1 MREVNHPK
9 ATFKNPV
16 WGAAV
21 SGNPVKSLAKQN
33 DEKRM
38 HFPSLASPGL
48 TRRNLLRAFSIAGA
62 CPLVI
67 AQAAASVAGDDRSPP
82 FGFDRVIRR
91 ARDLAAMPFVEASPV
106 LPAGIRGLDYDS
118 WRDIRF
124 KPDRAIPLAGVQGFR
139 LETFHLG
146 FLYQRAITVNLIQKG
161 IDSPVLYSSNFF
173 DYGRL
178 KLEEALPI
186 DIGFAGF
193 RLHYPLNNPH
203 VFDEAISF
211 LGASYFRFLGRDQK
225 YGLSARAL
233 CVEAGTGKE
242 SFPFFREFWLEGS
255 AVFDGR
261 ATIYAL
267 LDGEAATG
275 AFRFDLTPGQETI
288 VDVDATL
295 FPRRA
300 GVKFGLAPL
309 TSMFLTGEN
318 DHRVR
323 DGFRAELHD
332 SDGLL
337 MLSGD
342 DEWIWR
348 PLANPASERT
358 TSFLDRGVKGFGLM
372 QRDRTFESYQDL
384 ELAYESRPSYFVE
397 PKGDWGSGRVE
408 LIELPSPDESN
419 DNIVASW
426 IPSVALEPLKPFSYA
441 YRLTASLDNPRLSPS
456 GRAVNTFTAPSHAL
470 GSAEKDAPGRRRFI
484 VDFAGGDLAYYA
496 ADPSQAEVVATASH
510 GTVLRAS
517 VATNPHID
525 GIRAMF
531 DVVVKPGETSDLRAY
546 LRSGARSLTETWTLP
561 WTAPAD
567 PTPRSSVESS
577 AAQKVLPPENP
588 DVHAAL
594 VPQPHRN

>member
-1 MREVNHPK
+1 MRS
-9 ATFKNPV
+9 A
-16 WGAAV
+16 
-21 SGNPVKSLAKQN
+21 
-33 DEKRM
+33 
-38 HFPSLASPGL
+38 SLASPGL
-48 TRRNLLRAFSIAGA
+48 TRRNLMRALAMAGA
-62 CPLVI
+62 WPSVI
-67 AQAAASVAGDDRSPP
+67 AQAAAGADGSPP

-91 ARDLAAMPFVEASPV
+91 AQDLAAAPFVEASPF
-106 LPAGIRGLDYDS
+106 LPAGIQGLDYDS

-124 KPDRAIPLAGVQGFR
+124 KPDRAIPLGGVKGFR

-146 FLYQRAITVNLIQKG
+146 FLYQRAIKVNLIQNG
-161 IDSPVLYSSNFF
+161 IVSPLFYSPNLF

-178 KLEEALPI
+178 KLKEALPI
-186 DIGFAGF
+186 DTGFAGF
-193 RLHYPLNNPH
+193 RLHYPLNDPH

-211 LGASYFRFLGRDQK
+211 LGASYFRFLGRDQQ

-233 CVEAGTGKE
+233 CVEAGTEKE
-242 SFPFFREFWLEGS
+242 SFPFFREFCLES
-255 AVFDGR
+255 STSSDGR
-261 ATIYAL
+261 ATICAL

-288 VDVDATL
+288 VDVEATL

-300 GVKFGLAPL
+300 GIKFGLAPL

-337 MLSGD
+337 MLTSAN
-342 DEWIWR
+342 EWLWR
-348 PLANPASERT
+348 PLANPAFERT

-408 LIELPSPDESN
+408 LIELSSPDETN

-426 IPSVALEPLKPFSYA
+426 VPSAPLTPLEPFSYA
-441 YRLTASLDNPRLSPS
+441 YRLTACLDNPRLSPS
-456 GRAVNTFTAPSHAL
+456 GRAVNTFIAPSHAL
-470 GSAEKDAPGRRRFI
+470 GSAERDAPGRRRFI
-484 VDFAGGDLAYYA
+484 VDFAGGDLAYYT
-496 ADPSQAEVVATASH
+496 ADPYQAEVVATASN

-517 VATNPHID
+517 VAANPHID

-531 DVVVKPGETSDLRAY
+531 DVAVKPGETSDLRAY
-546 LRSGARSLTETWTLP
+546 LRAGSRTLTETWTLP

-567 PTPRSSVESS
+567 PAPQNGAESP
-577 AAQKVLPPENP
+577 AAHKALPQENP
-588 DVHAAL
+588 DVHAAAL